1 MPATE
6 TNASHLDDAV
16 LENLPRR
23 LQLCARKE
31 WTPGLQN
38 SKIIFSKLSAAES
51 EPLRADQAAFIEDI
65 QKLISWD
72 FLPENPADWIYANEQ
87 GDQELRW
94 SAKDFKVHAR
104 RWDVA
109 IHFRKKKEVDEAKLG
124 QLHEELSKLLLFKF
138 EDVDGNDLPP
148 VTVEKFTRFV
158 PEVAA
163 VYRARGAP
171 LGARFAEVSAFS
183 NGKLILISLVP
194 ELLYKPESEWKGR
207 SSKVMLDM
215 LKKQRGG

>member
-6 TNASHLDDAV
+6 TKASHLDDEV
-16 LENLPRR
+16 LEKIPRR

-38 SKIIFSKLSAAES
+38 SKIIFSKLTAAES
-51 EPLRADQAAFIEDI
+51 EPLRADQAAFIEDM

-72 FLPENPADWIYANEQ
+72 YLPESPSDWIYANDN

-109 IHFRKKKEVDEAKLG
+109 IHFRKKREVAEAKLG
-124 QLHEELSKLLLFKF
+124 QLHEELGKLLLFKF

-148 VTVEKFTRFV
+148 ATVEKFTRFA
-158 PEVAA
+158 PDIAA
-163 VYRARGAP
+163 VYRSRGAP
-171 LGARFAEVSAFS
+171 LGARFSEVSAFF
-183 NGKLILISLVP
+183 NGKLMLISLVP
-194 ELLYKPESEWKGR
+194 ALLYKPEGEWKGR
-207 SSKVMLDM
+207 SSKAMLDM